1 MDLFWNHK
9 IDTEMNFIGLLVHK
23 RRRNYYK
30 SGAPN
35 TNSGVLG
42 TNQSFLHMSIHNTNE
57 KWRMYLE
64 ENCRKKKWTIYNA
77 VGFDTLLQIGNDA
90 EWPAWFV
97 IYQ

>member
-64 ENCRKKKWTIYNA
+64 ENCRKKKMDN
-77 VGFDTLLQIGNDA
+77 L
-90 EWPAWFV
+90 
-97 IYQ
+97 